1 MSNDT
6 IDSANLTP
14 SQQERRSRMLA
25 AAQALAIEGGW
36 DAVQMRDVSER
47 ADVALGTL
55 YRYFPSKVHLL
66 VGVMRAAT
74 ETLGR
79 SLEKR
84 PANGGTAAHRVREVL
99 ARGTRALQR
108 EPRLTDAMVRALMFA
123 DATAADDVNEVTRQ
137 TTRTIIT
144 AMNANGRAESED
156 DDSVARVLEMVWLTS
171 ILSWLSGRCT
181 AEEMDEDLTVATNL
195 LVRE

>member
-55 YRYFPSKVHLL
+55 YRYAPSKVHLL